1 MSEVR
6 RSSRVRNQQKQI
18 AETKPAKLS
27 KAKRTKK
34 EELVD
39 TDAFKKIV
47 KKTKIPKSLLEET
60 APSDNES
67 ESGLTFIIKQIQ
79 TVSYCMIHTVDSQ
92 TCPIFFVFKN
102 KAPFNFRLTG

>member
-6 RSSRVRNQQKQI
+6 RSSRVRKQQKAI
-18 AETKPAKLS
+18 AETKLAKPS
-27 KAKRTKK
+27 KAKRAKK

-67 ESGLTFIIKQIQ
+67 ESGLTFF
-79 TVSYCMIHTVDSQ
+79 YHRADTVDS
-92 TCPIFFVFKN
+92 PIWSHALFFRFLAK
-102 KAPFNFRLTG
+102 